1 MGCLQAP
8 VAGRGHYHIRYGQTY
23 DNPDG
28 MILVKAGISNGLMDI
43 LDFRQKDGEWKLVSY
58 EN

>member
-1 MGCLQAP
+1 
-8 VAGRGHYHIRYGQTY
+8 
-23 DNPDG
+23 

-43 LDFRQKDGEWKLVSY
+43 LDFRQQDGEWKLVSY

>member
-1 MGCLQAP
+1 MCSSDL
-8 VAGRGHYHIRYGQTY
+8 IRYGQTY

-43 LDFRQKDGEWKLVSY
+43 LDFRKKDGEWKLVSY